1 MCFTNLQFSLKSIE
15 IHQSLLPVV
24 GQEETC
30 VERTVRCQKV
40 TTQCTYV
47 YVDKESNYKPSTVP
61 SVGLS
66 FALASRRD
74 RTSLAD
80 TKNTRSLHVVSLA
93 TFKPFTRKS
102 EANLRCWD
110 FTFSTISLS
119 VSDSDISQRLFR
131 MKMFGLDSRS
141 LTRWKNF
148 FSYNVCTCTHRDVKC
163 VHV

>member
-1 MCFTNLQFSLKSIE
+1 M
-15 IHQSLLPVV
+15 HLP
-24 GQEETC
+24 
-30 VERTVRCQKV
+30 
-40 TTQCTYV
+40 
-47 YVDKESNYKPSTVP
+47 VDKESTKLSTVP
-61 SVGLS
+61 SVGLP

-148 FSYNVCTCTHRDVKC
+148 FSYVSTRTHTEVLKLCACVK
-163 VHV
+163 VQ